1 LGILGETNTWIQVLD
16 PEGGGLDI
24 GAERSDSSG
33 MEMGGGGVRGKGR
46 AWTRRDLGGRMRVG

>member
-1 LGILGETNTWIQVLD
+1 MLD